1 MKVAVLLVLGIA
13 TSIDA
18 LAVGVTFAMIKVAII
33 TPIVLI
39 GSITFSLC
47 LVGVYIGDAFGHFF
61 EKKIEIFGGIVLIGI
76 GIKIL
81 VQHLMM

>member
-1 MKVAVLLVLGIA
+1 
-13 TSIDA
+13 
-18 LAVGVTFAMIKVAII
+18 
-33 TPIVLI
+33 
-39 GSITFSLC
+39 
-47 LVGVYIGDAFGHFF
+47 VYIGDAFGHFF